1 MRTEQ
6 GVEDMRGLLIGL
18 ALALAAP
25 AAWAQTQQQHD
36 WCYSPTATDD
46 QTIDGCTGLIEAGH
60 ETATNQAAA
69 YDNRAYAYRN
79 KGLPDQAIADEN
91 QALALNPNDAN
102 GYNIRGNAYDDKGLY
117 DQAIADYN
125 RTIAL
130 QPDNAGAYFNRGDTY
145 AKMGRRDAAAAD
157 YRAALKIDPTLQ
169 KALDGLQ
176 RLGVTP

>member
-1 MRTEQ
+1 MRL
-6 GVEDMRGLLIGL
+6 VLIGL

-25 AAWAQTQQQHD
+25 PALAQTQEQHD
-36 WCYSPTATDD
+36 WCFSPTATDD
-46 QTIDGCTGLIEAGH
+46 QTIDGCTALIQGGH
-60 ETATNQAAA
+60 QTPTNQASA

-91 QALALNPNDAN
+91 QALAINPNDAN
-102 GYNIRGNAYDDKGLY
+102 SYDIRGSAYDDKGLY

-125 RTIAL
+125 RSIAL
-130 QPDNAGAYFNRGDTY
+130 RPDNAGAYFNRGDTY

-157 YRAALKIDPTLQ
+157 YRMALKIDPTQQ

-176 RLGVTP
+176 RLGLTP